1 MILPWLAGFR
11 GFFDVPLTWT
21 LVAINLV
28 FFFATN
34 QNSPDMAGLS
44 KKEIQWAGHYY
55 AQIQN
60 EAIPT
65 DGSGLLLK
73 GSQALRDQKFW
84 DQIPNL
90 KANGDQVGFEI
101 WKKHLAEFG
110 ADLENRPVDIF
121 GLHTDL
127 RRPLTWI
134 TYQFMHSGIWH
145 VLGNL
150 LMLVIFGA
158 ALENLMGS
166 SILTFVYLVGGLCGA
181 GFFVFLSPPTM
192 APMVG
197 ASASVSAVMA
207 FYALAEKRK
216 RVRYFYFLSPSNGY
230 WGEIYL
236 PTLLIIPFYF
246 VEDLGSYLS
255 TAEEIGTGIAYTA
268 HIGGA
273 AFGFALAILVRQVC
287 SRFPEWEQILY
298 ASYSRSH
305 SAAP

>member
-11 GFFDVPLTWT
+11 GFLDVPLTWT

-28 FFFATN
+28 FFFVTN
-34 QNSPDMAGLS
+34 QGPGDIANLN
-44 KKEIQWAGHYY
+44 KKEIQWAGRFYS
-55 AQIQN
+55 QMRN
-60 EAIPT
+60 EEVPR
-65 DGSGLLLK
+65 DGAGQLLK

-84 DQIPNL
+84 DQLPL
-90 KANGDQVGFEI
+90 FQAPGDAVGFEI
-101 WKKHLAEFG
+101 WKKHLVEFQQE
-110 ADLENRPVDIF
+110 LISRPVDMF
-121 GLHTDL
+121 GLHTNL
-127 RRPLTWI
+127 SRPLTWI

-145 VLGNL
+145 VFGNL
-150 LMLVIFGA
+150 LMLLIFGA
-158 ALENLMGS
+158 ALEKLMGS
-166 SILTFVYLVGGLCGA
+166 SMLTFVYLFGGLCGA
-181 GFFVFLSPPTM
+181 AFFVMLSPPTT

-273 AFGFALAILVRQVC
+273 AFGFALALMIRQVC
-287 SRFPEWEQILY
+287 SRFPEWERILY
-298 ASYSRSH
+298 ASYSQSH
-305 SAAP
+305 NVAP